1 MHSCSYFNLSEYIYI
16 YILVVVLYLDSK
28 FVYVWG
34 SLAGIV
40 QWGELE
46 DSLVIW
52 QALGR
57 VGRKLAELAVGG
69 ASV

>member
-1 MHSCSYFNLSEYIYI
+1 MHSCSYFNLSEYFFF
-16 YILVVVLYLDSK
+16 VVVLYLDSE
-28 FVYVWG
+28 FVYVWD

-69 ASV
+69 AIV